1 MKTKSMYIVLIVLC
15 IFRIDVWAQSENVS
29 DKFHSDEKEN
39 VDSVKLET
47 DSLQCIIEF
56 QCGSITT
63 LEDSIVALNHII
75 EGLEAKM
82 GFVDTCLVKLANMWL
97 YEKFDKEV
105 VDEAITYMDRMY
117 SSSFKNELSIVQELL
132 RDYEQSYGEFQL
144 ILQRAQNDPDRAN
157 LFAVDEYKKKYLEE
171 IQLMPYYRKYYHS
184 DWNIRYLNEQ
194 ISEALK
200 RIKNHSA
207 QKYAD
212 FGSLIDPRFLQ

>member
-1 MKTKSMYIVLIVLC
+1 MKTKSIYIVLIALC
-15 IFRIDVWAQSENVS
+15 IFQIDVWGQS
-29 DKFHSDEKEN
+29 EN
-39 VDSVKLET
+39 VDSVKLEA

-63 LEDSIVALNHII
+63 LEDSIVALNHTI

-82 GFVDTCLVKLANMWL
+82 GFVDTCLLKLANMWL
-97 YEKFDKEV
+97 YEKFDKDAVEK
-105 VDEAITYMDRMY
+105 AITYMDWMY
-117 SSSFKNELSIVQELL
+117 SSNLKNKYSIVQELL
-132 RDYEQSYGEFQL
+132 RDYEQFYGEFQL
-144 ILQRAQNDPDRAN
+144 ILQKAQNDPDRAN
-157 LFAVDEYKKKYLEE
+157 PFAVDEYKKKYLEE

-200 RIKNHSA
+200 RIKNHFA
-207 QKYAD
+207 PKYAD